1 MKRLL
6 IIGSTCVDVILR
18 LDHLPTTGEDMHP
31 VQRFA
36 MGGCAFN
43 VAQVPKAYDVDL
55 RFVTPIGDH
64 GVFSDFVRAHLDNA
78 GFRGPITVPD
88 SENGCCYCLVE
99 RSGERTFLSVHG
111 IEYSFHAEYMDAF
124 AGERFDYT
132 YICGLEVEE
141 TTGGELVAWL
151 EAHPDIA
158 GTVVYAPGPRGI
170 EVDTDRT
177 ERILGMHPILH
188 LNEQEALALAGMSG
202 SEDRVLAASGG
213 LLDAGA
219 ILSAESRGYLAFGA
233 SGTDA
238 GAVFEGVVLC
248 DAGSGV
254 VDFRVAATRPRE
266 AEASWRV
273 AEDAAGEGT
282 ALVERRDS
290 DGKWRVVVSDLPIAA
305 LGATIP
311 IPSGRS
317 RYRLFDGWEFHYDD
331 AWSFS
336 GVQFSVV
343 TSATPRCETP
353 RVHWEATTQLATTND
368 QVYLGQGVTILA
380 RIYDSFDST
389 SLLLAK
395 DDRVQEVR
403 YSCRYVSKG
412 LFEETLEPVPGH
424 EDVVAPVE
432 SVLEAA
438 QRSDAWTRDD
448 EGYSFALTPDIR
460 EYPLFER
467 AGKYVFKI
475 TISLKDANPV
485 VFYVNVEAVEE

>member
-188 LNEQEALALAGMSG
+188 LNEQEAQALAGMSD
-202 SEDRVLAASGG
+202 SEEPVLAAAQVLHAKTGNMVIVTRGADGVLWISADGSVHSAPSVPSTVVDTIG
-213 LLDAGA
+213 AGD
-219 ILSAESRGYLAFGA
+219 SHC
-233 SGTDA
+233 
-238 GAVFEGVVLC
+238 GAVLTGLTLGWTEEDTMRF
-248 DAGSGV
+248 ANQI
-254 VDFRVAATRPRE
+254 
-266 AEASWRV
+266 AS
-273 AEDAAGEGT
+273 E
-282 ALVERRDS
+282 
-290 DGKWRVVVSDLPIAA
+290 
-305 LGATIP
+305 
-311 IPSGRS
+311 
-317 RYRLFDGWEFHYDD
+317 
-331 AWSFS
+331 
-336 GVQFSVV
+336 
-343 TSATPRCETP
+343 
-353 RVHWEATTQLATTND
+353 
-368 QVYLGQGVTILA
+368 
-380 RIYDSFDST
+380 
-389 SLLLAK
+389 
-395 DDRVQEVR
+395 
-403 YSCRYVSKG
+403 
-412 LFEETLEPVPGH
+412 
-424 EDVVAPVE
+424 VVA
-432 SVLEAA
+432 
-438 QRSDAWTRDD
+438 Q
-448 EGYSFALTPDIR
+448 EGGAYIR
-460 EYPLFER
+460 R
-467 AGKYVFKI
+467 
-475 TISLKDANPV
+475 
-485 VFYVNVEAVEE
+485 

>member
-43 VAQVPKAYDVDL
+43 VAQVPKAYGVDL

-188 LNEQEALALAGMSG
+188 LNEQEAQALAGMSG
-202 SEDRVLAASGG
+202 SEDRVLAAAQVLHAKTGNMVIVTRGADGVLWISADGSVHSAPSVPSTVVDTIG
-213 LLDAGA
+213 AGD
-219 ILSAESRGYLAFGA
+219 SHC
-233 SGTDA
+233 
-238 GAVFEGVVLC
+238 GAVLTGLTLGWTEEDTMRF
-248 DAGSGV
+248 ANQI
-254 VDFRVAATRPRE
+254 
-266 AEASWRV
+266 AS
-273 AEDAAGEGT
+273 E
-282 ALVERRDS
+282 
-290 DGKWRVVVSDLPIAA
+290 
-305 LGATIP
+305 
-311 IPSGRS
+311 
-317 RYRLFDGWEFHYDD
+317 
-331 AWSFS
+331 
-336 GVQFSVV
+336 
-343 TSATPRCETP
+343 
-353 RVHWEATTQLATTND
+353 
-368 QVYLGQGVTILA
+368 
-380 RIYDSFDST
+380 
-389 SLLLAK
+389 
-395 DDRVQEVR
+395 
-403 YSCRYVSKG
+403 
-412 LFEETLEPVPGH
+412 
-424 EDVVAPVE
+424 VVA
-432 SVLEAA
+432 
-438 QRSDAWTRDD
+438 Q
-448 EGYSFALTPDIR
+448 EGGAYIR
-460 EYPLFER
+460 R
-467 AGKYVFKI
+467 
-475 TISLKDANPV
+475 
-485 VFYVNVEAVEE
+485 

>member
-188 LNEQEALALAGMSG
+188 LNEQEAQVLAGMSG
-202 SEDRVLAASGG
+202 SEDRVLAAAQVLHAKTGNMVIVTRGADGVLWISADGSVHSAPSVPSTVVDTIG
-213 LLDAGA
+213 AGD
-219 ILSAESRGYLAFGA
+219 SHC
-233 SGTDA
+233 
-238 GAVFEGVVLC
+238 GAVLTGLTLGWTEEDTMRF
-248 DAGSGV
+248 ANQI
-254 VDFRVAATRPRE
+254 
-266 AEASWRV
+266 AS
-273 AEDAAGEGT
+273 E
-282 ALVERRDS
+282 
-290 DGKWRVVVSDLPIAA
+290 
-305 LGATIP
+305 
-311 IPSGRS
+311 
-317 RYRLFDGWEFHYDD
+317 
-331 AWSFS
+331 
-336 GVQFSVV
+336 
-343 TSATPRCETP
+343 
-353 RVHWEATTQLATTND
+353 
-368 QVYLGQGVTILA
+368 
-380 RIYDSFDST
+380 
-389 SLLLAK
+389 
-395 DDRVQEVR
+395 
-403 YSCRYVSKG
+403 
-412 LFEETLEPVPGH
+412 
-424 EDVVAPVE
+424 VVA
-432 SVLEAA
+432 
-438 QRSDAWTRDD
+438 Q
-448 EGYSFALTPDIR
+448 EGGAYIR
-460 EYPLFER
+460 R
-467 AGKYVFKI
+467 
-475 TISLKDANPV
+475 
-485 VFYVNVEAVEE
+485 

>member
-111 IEYSFHAEYMDAF
+111 VEYSFHAEYMDAF

-170 EVDTDRT
+170 EVDADRT
-177 ERILGMHPILH
+177 ERILAMHPILH
-188 LNEQEALALAGMSG
+188 LNEQEAQALAGMSG
-202 SEDRVLAASGG
+202 SENHILAAAQALHAKTGNMVIVTCGADGVLWISADGSVHSAPSVPSTVVDTIG
-213 LLDAGA
+213 AGD
-219 ILSAESRGYLAFGA
+219 SHC
-233 SGTDA
+233 
-238 GAVFEGVVLC
+238 GAVLTGLTLGWSEDDTMRF
-248 DAGSGV
+248 ANQI
-254 VDFRVAATRPRE
+254 
-266 AEASWRV
+266 AS
-273 AEDAAGEGT
+273 E
-282 ALVERRDS
+282 
-290 DGKWRVVVSDLPIAA
+290 
-305 LGATIP
+305 
-311 IPSGRS
+311 
-317 RYRLFDGWEFHYDD
+317 
-331 AWSFS
+331 
-336 GVQFSVV
+336 
-343 TSATPRCETP
+343 
-353 RVHWEATTQLATTND
+353 
-368 QVYLGQGVTILA
+368 
-380 RIYDSFDST
+380 
-389 SLLLAK
+389 
-395 DDRVQEVR
+395 
-403 YSCRYVSKG
+403 
-412 LFEETLEPVPGH
+412 
-424 EDVVAPVE
+424 VVA
-432 SVLEAA
+432 
-438 QRSDAWTRDD
+438 Q
-448 EGYSFALTPDIR
+448 EGGAYIR
-460 EYPLFER
+460 RVY
-467 AGKYVFKI
+467 GV
-475 TISLKDANPV
+475 
-485 VFYVNVEAVEE
+485 

>member
-188 LNEQEALALAGMSG
+188 LNEQEAQALAGMSD
-202 SEDRVLAASGG
+202 SEEPVLAAPQALHVKTQNMVIVTCGADGVLWISADGSVHSAPSVPSTVVDTIG
-213 LLDAGA
+213 AGD
-219 ILSAESRGYLAFGA
+219 SHC
-233 SGTDA
+233 
-238 GAVFEGVVLC
+238 GAVLTGLTLGWTEEDTMRF
-248 DAGSGV
+248 ANQI
-254 VDFRVAATRPRE
+254 
-266 AEASWRV
+266 AS
-273 AEDAAGEGT
+273 E
-282 ALVERRDS
+282 
-290 DGKWRVVVSDLPIAA
+290 
-305 LGATIP
+305 
-311 IPSGRS
+311 
-317 RYRLFDGWEFHYDD
+317 
-331 AWSFS
+331 
-336 GVQFSVV
+336 
-343 TSATPRCETP
+343 
-353 RVHWEATTQLATTND
+353 
-368 QVYLGQGVTILA
+368 
-380 RIYDSFDST
+380 
-389 SLLLAK
+389 
-395 DDRVQEVR
+395 
-403 YSCRYVSKG
+403 
-412 LFEETLEPVPGH
+412 
-424 EDVVAPVE
+424 VVA
-432 SVLEAA
+432 
-438 QRSDAWTRDD
+438 Q
-448 EGYSFALTPDIR
+448 EGGAYIR
-460 EYPLFER
+460 R
-467 AGKYVFKI
+467 
-475 TISLKDANPV
+475 
-485 VFYVNVEAVEE
+485 

>member
-151 EAHPDIA
+151 AAHPDIA

-188 LNEQEALALAGMSG
+188 LNEQEAQALAGMSG
-202 SEDRVLAASGG
+202 SEDRVLAAAQVLHAKTGNMVIVTRGADGVLWISADGSVHSAPSVPSTVVDTIG
-213 LLDAGA
+213 AGD
-219 ILSAESRGYLAFGA
+219 SHC
-233 SGTDA
+233 
-238 GAVFEGVVLC
+238 GAVLTGLTLGWTEEDTMRF
-248 DAGSGV
+248 ANQI
-254 VDFRVAATRPRE
+254 
-266 AEASWRV
+266 AS
-273 AEDAAGEGT
+273 E
-282 ALVERRDS
+282 
-290 DGKWRVVVSDLPIAA
+290 
-305 LGATIP
+305 
-311 IPSGRS
+311 
-317 RYRLFDGWEFHYDD
+317 
-331 AWSFS
+331 
-336 GVQFSVV
+336 
-343 TSATPRCETP
+343 
-353 RVHWEATTQLATTND
+353 
-368 QVYLGQGVTILA
+368 
-380 RIYDSFDST
+380 
-389 SLLLAK
+389 
-395 DDRVQEVR
+395 
-403 YSCRYVSKG
+403 
-412 LFEETLEPVPGH
+412 
-424 EDVVAPVE
+424 VVA
-432 SVLEAA
+432 
-438 QRSDAWTRDD
+438 Q
-448 EGYSFALTPDIR
+448 EGGAYIR
-460 EYPLFER
+460 R
-467 AGKYVFKI
+467 
-475 TISLKDANPV
+475 
-485 VFYVNVEAVEE
+485 

>member
-188 LNEQEALALAGMSG
+188 LNEQEAQALAGMSG
-202 SEDRVLAASGG
+202 SEDRVLAGMSGSEEPVLAAAQALHAKTG
-213 LLDAGA
+213 NMVIVTRGADGVLWISADGSVHSAPSVPSTVVDTIGAGD
-219 ILSAESRGYLAFGA
+219 SHC
-233 SGTDA
+233 
-238 GAVFEGVVLC
+238 GAVLTGLTLGWTEEDTMRF
-248 DAGSGV
+248 ANQI
-254 VDFRVAATRPRE
+254 
-266 AEASWRV
+266 AS
-273 AEDAAGEGT
+273 E
-282 ALVERRDS
+282 
-290 DGKWRVVVSDLPIAA
+290 
-305 LGATIP
+305 
-311 IPSGRS
+311 
-317 RYRLFDGWEFHYDD
+317 
-331 AWSFS
+331 
-336 GVQFSVV
+336 
-343 TSATPRCETP
+343 
-353 RVHWEATTQLATTND
+353 
-368 QVYLGQGVTILA
+368 
-380 RIYDSFDST
+380 
-389 SLLLAK
+389 
-395 DDRVQEVR
+395 
-403 YSCRYVSKG
+403 
-412 LFEETLEPVPGH
+412 
-424 EDVVAPVE
+424 VVA
-432 SVLEAA
+432 
-438 QRSDAWTRDD
+438 Q
-448 EGYSFALTPDIR
+448 EGGAYIR
-460 EYPLFER
+460 R
-467 AGKYVFKI
+467 
-475 TISLKDANPV
+475 
-485 VFYVNVEAVEE
+485 

>member
-141 TTGGELVAWL
+141 TTGGEIVAWL
-151 EAHPDIA
+151 DAHPDIA

-188 LNEQEALALAGMSG
+188 LNEQEAQALAGMTG
-202 SEDRVLAASGG
+202 SEDRVLAAAQVLHAKTGNMVIVTRGADGVLWISADGSVHSAPSVPSTVVDTIG
-213 LLDAGA
+213 AGD
-219 ILSAESRGYLAFGA
+219 SHC
-233 SGTDA
+233 
-238 GAVFEGVVLC
+238 GAVLTGLTLGWTEEDTMRF
-248 DAGSGV
+248 ANQI
-254 VDFRVAATRPRE
+254 
-266 AEASWRV
+266 AS
-273 AEDAAGEGT
+273 E
-282 ALVERRDS
+282 
-290 DGKWRVVVSDLPIAA
+290 
-305 LGATIP
+305 
-311 IPSGRS
+311 
-317 RYRLFDGWEFHYDD
+317 
-331 AWSFS
+331 
-336 GVQFSVV
+336 
-343 TSATPRCETP
+343 
-353 RVHWEATTQLATTND
+353 
-368 QVYLGQGVTILA
+368 
-380 RIYDSFDST
+380 
-389 SLLLAK
+389 
-395 DDRVQEVR
+395 
-403 YSCRYVSKG
+403 
-412 LFEETLEPVPGH
+412 
-424 EDVVAPVE
+424 VVA
-432 SVLEAA
+432 
-438 QRSDAWTRDD
+438 Q
-448 EGYSFALTPDIR
+448 EGGAYIR
-460 EYPLFER
+460 R
-467 AGKYVFKI
+467 
-475 TISLKDANPV
+475 
-485 VFYVNVEAVEE
+485 

>member
-188 LNEQEALALAGMSG
+188 LNEQEAQALAGMSG
-202 SEDRVLAASGG
+202 SEDRVLAAAQVLHAKTGNIVIVTRGADGVLWISADGSVHSAPSVPSTVVDTIG
-213 LLDAGA
+213 AGD
-219 ILSAESRGYLAFGA
+219 SHC
-233 SGTDA
+233 
-238 GAVFEGVVLC
+238 GAVLTGLTLGWTEEDTMRF
-248 DAGSGV
+248 ANQI
-254 VDFRVAATRPRE
+254 
-266 AEASWRV
+266 AS
-273 AEDAAGEGT
+273 E
-282 ALVERRDS
+282 
-290 DGKWRVVVSDLPIAA
+290 
-305 LGATIP
+305 
-311 IPSGRS
+311 
-317 RYRLFDGWEFHYDD
+317 
-331 AWSFS
+331 
-336 GVQFSVV
+336 
-343 TSATPRCETP
+343 
-353 RVHWEATTQLATTND
+353 
-368 QVYLGQGVTILA
+368 
-380 RIYDSFDST
+380 
-389 SLLLAK
+389 
-395 DDRVQEVR
+395 
-403 YSCRYVSKG
+403 
-412 LFEETLEPVPGH
+412 
-424 EDVVAPVE
+424 VVA
-432 SVLEAA
+432 
-438 QRSDAWTRDD
+438 Q
-448 EGYSFALTPDIR
+448 EGGAYIR
-460 EYPLFER
+460 R
-467 AGKYVFKI
+467 
-475 TISLKDANPV
+475 
-485 VFYVNVEAVEE
+485 

>member
-111 IEYSFHAEYMDAF
+111 VEYSFHAEYMDAF

-170 EVDTDRT
+170 EVDADRT
-177 ERILGMHPILH
+177 ERILAMHPILH
-188 LNEQEALALAGMSG
+188 LNEQEAQALAGMSG
-202 SEDRVLAASGG
+202 SENHILAAAQALHAKTQNMVIVTCGADGVLWISADGSVHSAPSVPSTVVDTIG
-213 LLDAGA
+213 AGD
-219 ILSAESRGYLAFGA
+219 SHC
-233 SGTDA
+233 
-238 GAVFEGVVLC
+238 GAVLTGLTLGWSENDTMRF
-248 DAGSGV
+248 ANQI
-254 VDFRVAATRPRE
+254 
-266 AEASWRV
+266 AS
-273 AEDAAGEGT
+273 E
-282 ALVERRDS
+282 
-290 DGKWRVVVSDLPIAA
+290 
-305 LGATIP
+305 
-311 IPSGRS
+311 
-317 RYRLFDGWEFHYDD
+317 
-331 AWSFS
+331 
-336 GVQFSVV
+336 
-343 TSATPRCETP
+343 
-353 RVHWEATTQLATTND
+353 
-368 QVYLGQGVTILA
+368 
-380 RIYDSFDST
+380 
-389 SLLLAK
+389 
-395 DDRVQEVR
+395 
-403 YSCRYVSKG
+403 
-412 LFEETLEPVPGH
+412 
-424 EDVVAPVE
+424 VVA
-432 SVLEAA
+432 
-438 QRSDAWTRDD
+438 Q
-448 EGYSFALTPDIR
+448 EGGAYIR
-460 EYPLFER
+460 RVY
-467 AGKYVFKI
+467 GV
-475 TISLKDANPV
+475 
-485 VFYVNVEAVEE
+485 

>member
-111 IEYSFHAEYMDAF
+111 VEYSFHAEYMDAF

-151 EAHPDIA
+151 EAHPDIT

-170 EVDTDRT
+170 EVDADRT

-188 LNEQEALALAGMSG
+188 LNEQEAQALAGMSG
-202 SEDRVLAASGG
+202 NENSTLAGMGGREDHVLTGMSGSEEPVLAAAQALHAKTGNMVIVTCGVDGVLWISADGSVHSAPSVPSTVVDTIG
-213 LLDAGA
+213 AGD
-219 ILSAESRGYLAFGA
+219 SHC
-233 SGTDA
+233 
-238 GAVFEGVVLC
+238 GAVLTGLTLGWSEDDTMRF
-248 DAGSGV
+248 ANQI
-254 VDFRVAATRPRE
+254 
-266 AEASWRV
+266 AS
-273 AEDAAGEGT
+273 E
-282 ALVERRDS
+282 
-290 DGKWRVVVSDLPIAA
+290 
-305 LGATIP
+305 
-311 IPSGRS
+311 
-317 RYRLFDGWEFHYDD
+317 
-331 AWSFS
+331 
-336 GVQFSVV
+336 
-343 TSATPRCETP
+343 
-353 RVHWEATTQLATTND
+353 
-368 QVYLGQGVTILA
+368 
-380 RIYDSFDST
+380 
-389 SLLLAK
+389 
-395 DDRVQEVR
+395 
-403 YSCRYVSKG
+403 
-412 LFEETLEPVPGH
+412 
-424 EDVVAPVE
+424 VVA
-432 SVLEAA
+432 
-438 QRSDAWTRDD
+438 Q
-448 EGYSFALTPDIR
+448 EGGAYIR
-460 EYPLFER
+460 R
-467 AGKYVFKI
+467 
-475 TISLKDANPV
+475 
-485 VFYVNVEAVEE
+485 

>member
-36 MGGCAFN
+36 RGGCAFN

-55 RFVTPIGDH
+55 HFVTPIGDH

-188 LNEQEALALAGMSG
+188 LNEQEAQALAGMSG
-202 SEDRVLAASGG
+202 SEDRVLAAAQVLHAKTGNMVIVTRGADGVLWISADGSVHSAPSVPSTVVDTIG
-213 LLDAGA
+213 AGD
-219 ILSAESRGYLAFGA
+219 SHC
-233 SGTDA
+233 
-238 GAVFEGVVLC
+238 GAVLTGLTLGWTEEDTMRF
-248 DAGSGV
+248 ANQI
-254 VDFRVAATRPRE
+254 
-266 AEASWRV
+266 AS
-273 AEDAAGEGT
+273 E
-282 ALVERRDS
+282 
-290 DGKWRVVVSDLPIAA
+290 
-305 LGATIP
+305 
-311 IPSGRS
+311 
-317 RYRLFDGWEFHYDD
+317 
-331 AWSFS
+331 
-336 GVQFSVV
+336 
-343 TSATPRCETP
+343 
-353 RVHWEATTQLATTND
+353 
-368 QVYLGQGVTILA
+368 
-380 RIYDSFDST
+380 
-389 SLLLAK
+389 
-395 DDRVQEVR
+395 
-403 YSCRYVSKG
+403 
-412 LFEETLEPVPGH
+412 
-424 EDVVAPVE
+424 VVA
-432 SVLEAA
+432 
-438 QRSDAWTRDD
+438 Q
-448 EGYSFALTPDIR
+448 EGGAYIR
-460 EYPLFER
+460 R
-467 AGKYVFKI
+467 
-475 TISLKDANPV
+475 
-485 VFYVNVEAVEE
+485 